1 MDTPAASLL
10 IYPSAFNVLNKEEKA
25 IKTNN
30 KNSSN
35 DSHSKTLPGK
45 QQQKKKQVSKFLNFK
60 RSVRL
65 NELNCKSIH
74 PQSQRV
80 NISRQ
85 RRNCLFSKWLP
96 SRLVLLNGEI
106 IRNLDATP
114 VFSMLL
120 DFWMLFV
127 VFFLCVWECHWG
139 KAVPGGLPRRKQS
152 H

>member
-65 NELNCKSIH
+65 NELNCKRIH

-127 VFFLCVWECHWG
+127 VFFPCVWECHWG
-139 KAVPGGLPRRKQS
+139 KPVPGGLPRRKQS